1 MPGKASML
9 ADASVAVRNSA
20 SRRLINSVIR
30 VPDAAWI
37 SVILTTLR
45 AVYASVLRA
54 NGCDGSDPGRGHYPA
69 SSRGSRLAPPR
80 GSLDFRCASVM
91 TPGINTAI
99 GIGDDLLERSIDT
112 AR

>member
-37 SVILTTLR
+37 PLILTTLG

-69 SSRGSRLAPPR
+69 SSRGEQARTAARLSRLPMR
-80 GSLDFRCASVM
+80 KCY
-91 TPGINTAI
+91 
-99 GIGDDLLERSIDT
+99 DT
-112 AR
+112 RRQDRDWDWR